1 MELVFASNNKHKL
14 EEVKSALGA
23 GFTVVSL
30 ADIGCYDDIPEEQPT
45 LEGNA
50 LQKARYVY
58 ERYHKNCFSDDTGL
72 EIEALDGRPGVY
84 SARYAGVG
92 CSFEDNINKVLSE
105 MQPHTNRKARFRTV
119 IALILDGK
127 EYLFE
132 GQADGLILRE
142 RQGTNGFG
150 YDPIFQPIESP
161 VSFAEM
167 DLEEK
172 NKISHRGRAV
182 EELVRFL
189 KGKHTDNTDLTDKH
203 R

>member
-1 MELVFASNNKHKL
+1 MNLIFASNNKHKL

-30 ADIGCYDDIPEEQPT
+30 SDIGCYDDIPEEQPT

-132 GQADGLILRE
+132 GQVDGHILRE

-150 YDPIFQPIESP
+150 YDPIFQPIEST

-182 EELVRFL
+182 EELVVFL
-189 KGKHTDNTDLTDKH
+189 KNKQQKL
-203 R
+203 

>member
-1 MELVFASNNKHKL
+1 MNLVFASNNKHKL

-30 ADIGCYDDIPEEQPT
+30 SEIGCYDDIPEEQPT

-58 ERYHKNCFSDDTGL
+58 ERFHKNCFSDDTGL

-132 GQADGLILRE
+132 GQVDGHILRE
-142 RQGTNGFG
+142 WQGTNGFG
-150 YDPIFQPIESP
+150 YDPIFQPTEST

-182 EELVRFL
+182 EELVVFL
-189 KGKHTDNTDLTDKH
+189 KNKQQKL
-203 R
+203 